1 MVRVRSPKS
10 SAVKLVIGDLGT
22 PPHAE
27 EFGKEEFRQLAND
40 IMEEFPEEDDDG
52 EESSECD
59 GPTFTYPDA
68 TGDTSNDPW
77 DKLQNLVAAGN
88 LRAMELLRSIGVD
101 PDIASIADFYYSN
114 FEPSSDR
121 HREWNCLNAL
131 NTLLSDERFAST
143 CLHTDLQST

>member
-22 PPHAE
+22 PPRAE
-27 EFGKEEFRQLAND
+27 AVGKEEFRQLAND

-52 EESSECD
+52 DDSSECD

-68 TGDTSNDPW
+68 ADDAGQDPW
-77 DKLQNLVAAGN
+77 DRLQGLVAAGN
-88 LRAMELLRSIGVD
+88 IRVMELLRSIGVD
-101 PDIASIADFYYSN
+101 PDIASMSDFYYSS
-114 FEPSSDR
+114 FEPGSDR
-121 HREWNCLNAL
+121 HSEWNCLNAL
-131 NTLLSDERFAST
+131 NTLLSDDRFAST